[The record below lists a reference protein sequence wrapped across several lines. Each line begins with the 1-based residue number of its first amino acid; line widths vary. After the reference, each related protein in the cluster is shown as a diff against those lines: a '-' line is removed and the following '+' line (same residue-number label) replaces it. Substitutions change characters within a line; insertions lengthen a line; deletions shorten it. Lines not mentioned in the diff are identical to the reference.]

1 MLAKSIAT
9 MSNQAAWIKSPKAKP
24 LGVDS
29 APYPTAGTGEVVIK
43 NAAVSVNPVDWK
55 IQDSGYFIKDYPNIL
70 GTDVAGTVDS
80 VGEDVTRFKK
90 GDRVIGHAVGL
101 GTGKA
106 KDGGFQLYTS
116 TFEILVSKIPDSMTF
131 NQAVVLPLAIS
142 TAAAGLFQKSHL
154 ALPYPARGAEE
165 TGKTI
170 LVWGGSSSVGAT
182 AIQLAIA
189 AGVEVATTASS
200 KNHDFV
206 KDLGATYIFD
216 HTKSSVVD
224 DIISKLKGR
233 NFAGT
238 YDAIGLEDTWRAS
251 AEITSKLGG
260 GMVVGTLPP
269 PEKGLPDNVQAQGLF
284 AVTIATDE
292 KEVGDAVWRK
302 YVPEALADGR
312 LQAKPDPIVIGK
324 GLDKV
329 QEGLDKQKAGVSAG
343 KIVIDL

>member
-1 MLAKSIAT
+1 
-9 MSNQAAWIKSPKAKP
+9 MSNQAAWIKSSKAKP
-24 LGVDS
+24 LAVDS
-29 APYPTAGTGEVVIK
+29 APYPTAGPGEVVIR

-55 IQDSGYFIKDYPNIL
+55 IQDTGYFVKEYPNIL

-80 VGEDVTRFKK
+80 VGDDVIRFKK

-106 KDGGFQLYTS
+106 KDGGFQMYTS

-142 TAAAGLFQKSHL
+142 TAAAGLFQKTHL
-154 ALPYPARGAEE
+154 ALPYPTKGAEK

-170 LVWGGSSSVGAT
+170 LIWGGSSSVGAT
-182 AIQLAIA
+182 AIQLAVA
-189 AGVEVATTASS
+189 AGVEVAATASS
-200 KNHDFV
+200 RNHDFMM
-206 KDLGATYIFD
+206 DLGATYVFD
-216 HTKSSVVD
+216 HNKSNVID
-224 DIISKLKGR
+224 DIVSKLKGSD
-233 NFAGT
+233 FGGT

-251 AEITSKLGG
+251 AEITEKLGG

-269 PEKGLPDNVQAQGLF
+269 PDKGLPESVKVQGMF
-284 AVTIATDE
+284 AITVATE
-292 KEVGDAVWRK
+292 HKEVGDAVWTR

-329 QEGLDKQKAGVSAG
+329 QEGLDKQKTGVSAG